1 MNEMIALKNV
11 QFHYDPGKTIL
22 HDLTLAVEKGTITA
36 ILGPNGTGKTTLLH
50 TILGLLAPQSGQIW
64 IAGKEI
70 HDYKRAELSQVI
82 ALVPQS
88 EVVPFTFKVIEYV
101 LLGRT
106 PQIGFLDMPK
116 EEDIALVRDTLNM
129 LEISHLESRSVT
141 ELSGGEQ
148 QMVVLARALVQ
159 QPQVLLLDEPTSHL
173 DLSNKGRLLKI
184 LDILSQ
190 KGVTIVFSTHDP
202 DAAAMIADHVIL
214 LKAGA
219 VLDAGRIKEVMT
231 SEKLT
236 QTYGTEVNVL
246 TIDGRLV
253 TLLVNGRFVEKV
265 EKIELG
271 SS

>member
-1 MNEMIALKNV
+1 MTDTMISLQSI

-22 HDLTLAVEKGTITA
+22 NDLSLSVEKGSITA

-50 TILGLLAPQSGQIW
+50 TVLGLLAPQSGEIL
-64 IAGKEI
+64 IAGQNI
-70 HDYKRAELSQVI
+70 HTYKRSELSQVI

-88 EVVPFTFKVIEYV
+88 EVVPFNFSVIEYV

-106 PQIGFLDMPK
+106 PQLGFLDMPSAT
-116 EEDIALVRDTLNM
+116 DVDLVRETLKL
-129 LEISHLESRSVT
+129 LEINHLEQRAVT

-159 QPQVLLLDEPTSHL
+159 QPLVLLLDEPTSHL

-184 LDILSQ
+184 LQTLSHS
-190 KGVTIVFSTHDP
+190 GVTIVFSTHDP

-214 LKAGA
+214 LKSGA
-219 VLDAGRIKEVMT
+219 VLDAGRITHVLT

-236 QTYGTEVNVL
+236 ETYGTEVQVL
-246 TIDGRLV
+246 SIDGRLV
-253 TLLVNGRFVEKV
+253 TLLMNGRFGQKEEQK
-265 EKIELG
+265 
-271 SS
+271 

>member
-1 MNEMIALKNV
+1 MIALKNI

-22 HDLTLAVEKGTITA
+22 NDLSLSVEKGSITA

-50 TILGLLAPQSGQIW
+50 TILGLLAPQSGEIW
-64 IAGKEI
+64 IAGKNI
-70 HDYKRAELSQVI
+70 SAYKRSELSQVMS
-82 ALVPQS
+82 LVPQS
-88 EVVPFTFKVIEYV
+88 EVVPFNFKVIEYV

-106 PQIGFLDMPK
+106 PQFGFLDMPS
-116 EEDIALVRDTLNM
+116 EHDVELVRDTLEM
-129 LEISHLESRSVT
+129 LEVQHLEQRPVT

-159 QPQVLLLDEPTSHL
+159 EPQILLLDEPTSHL

-184 LDILSQ
+184 LQTLAQRS
-190 KGVTIVFSTHDP
+190 VTIVFSTHDP

-219 VLDAGRIKEVMT
+219 VLDAGLIDQVLT

-236 QTYGTEVNVL
+236 QTYGTEVKVL
-246 TIDGRLV
+246 TIEGRLV
-253 TLLVNGRFVEKV
+253 TLLINGRFGEKEKV
-265 EKIELG
+265 K
-271 SS
+271 

>member
-1 MNEMIALKNV
+1 MKQSMIGLENI

-22 HDLTLAVEKGTITA
+22 NDLSLSVEKGSITA

-50 TILGLLAPQSGQIW
+50 TILGLLAPQAGEIW
-64 IAGKEI
+64 IAGKNI
-70 HDYKRAELSQVI
+70 ADYKRSELSQVM

-88 EVVPFTFKVIEYV
+88 EVVPFNFRVIEYV

-106 PQIGFLDMPK
+106 PQLGFLDMPS
-116 EEDIALVRDTLNM
+116 EQDIELVRETLDL
-129 LEISHLESRSVT
+129 LEVSHLEQRAVT

-184 LDILSQ
+184 LETLAQ
-190 KGVTIVFSTHDP
+190 RGVTIVFSTHDP

-214 LKAGA
+214 LKAVA
-219 VLDAGRIKEVMT
+219 VLDAGLIEKLLT

-236 QTYGTEVNVL
+236 QTYGNEVKGL
-246 TIDGRLV
+246 ELDGRLV
-253 TLLVNGRFVEKV
+253 TLLINGRFG
-265 EKIELG
+265 KIDEVI
-271 SS
+271 

>member
-1 MNEMIALKNV
+1 MSGPMISLKNI

-22 HDLTLAVEKGTITA
+22 NDLSLSVEKGSITA

-50 TILGLLAPQSGQIW
+50 TILGLLAPQSGEIW
-64 IAGKEI
+64 VAGKSI
-70 HDYKRAELSQVI
+70 RAYKRSELSQVI

-88 EVVPFTFKVIEYV
+88 EVVPFNFTVIEYV

-106 PQIGFLDMPK
+106 PQLGFLDMPSAA
-116 EEDIALVRDTLNM
+116 DVDLVRGTLKL
-129 LEISHLESRSVT
+129 LEVNHLEHRAVT

-159 QPQVLLLDEPTSHL
+159 EPQVLLLDEPTSHL

-184 LDILSQ
+184 LQTLAQ
-190 KGVTIVFSTHDP
+190 QGVTIVFSTHDP

-219 VLDAGRIKEVMT
+219 VLDAGLIFQVLT
-231 SEKLT
+231 SAKLT
-236 QTYGTEVNVL
+236 ETYGTEVKVVS
-246 TIDGRLV
+246 IDGRLV
-253 TLLVNGRFVEKV
+253 TLLINGRFNEKEKV
-265 EKIELG
+265 
-271 SS
+271 S

>member
-1 MNEMIALKNV
+1 MNEMIALKNI

-22 HDLTLAVEKGTITA
+22 NDLSLVVEKGSITA

-50 TILGLLAPQSGQIW
+50 TILGLLAPHAGEIW
-64 IAGKEI
+64 IAGKNIDE
-70 HDYKRAELSQVI
+70 YKRSVLSQVI
-82 ALVPQS
+82 SLVPQS
-88 EVVPFTFKVIEYV
+88 EVVPFNFNVIEYV

-106 PQIGFLDMPK
+106 PQLGFLDMPS
-116 EEDIALVRDTLNM
+116 EHDIELVRETLEM
-129 LEISHLESRSVT
+129 LEIQHLEQRPVT

-159 QPQVLLLDEPTSHL
+159 DPQILLLDEPTSHL

-184 LDILSQ
+184 LQTLAQ
-190 KGVTIVFSTHDP
+190 RCVTIVFSTHDP

-219 VLDAGRIKEVMT
+219 VLDAGLIDHVLT

-236 QTYGTEVNVL
+236 QTYGTEVKVL
-246 TIDGRLV
+246 TIEGRLV
-253 TLLVNGRFVEKV
+253 TLLINGCFGEKEKV
-265 EKIELG
+265 
-271 SS
+271 

>member
-1 MNEMIALKNV
+1 MKQSMIGLENI

-22 HDLTLAVEKGTITA
+22 NDLSLSVEKGSITA

-50 TILGLLAPQSGQIW
+50 TILGLLAPQAGEIW
-64 IAGKEI
+64 IAGKNI
-70 HDYKRAELSQVI
+70 ADYKRSELSQVM

-88 EVVPFTFKVIEYV
+88 EVVPFNFRVIEYV

-106 PQIGFLDMPK
+106 PQLGFLDMPS
-116 EEDIALVRDTLNM
+116 EQDIELVRETLDL
-129 LEISHLESRSVT
+129 LEVSHLEQRAVT

-159 QPQVLLLDEPTSHL
+159 QPQVLLRDEPTSHL

-184 LDILSQ
+184 LETLAQ
-190 KGVTIVFSTHDP
+190 RGVTIVFSTHDP

-219 VLDAGRIKEVMT
+219 VLDAGLIEKVLT

-236 QTYGTEVNVL
+236 QTYGTEVKVL
-246 TIDGRLV
+246 EIDGRLV
-253 TLLVNGRFVEKV
+253 TLLINGRFG
-265 EKIELG
+265 KIEEVI
-271 SS
+271 

>member
-1 MNEMIALKNV
+1 MTQPMIGLKNI

-22 HDLTLAVEKGTITA
+22 NDLSLSVEKGSVTA

-50 TILGLLAPQSGQIW
+50 TILGLLDPQAGEIW
-64 IAGKEI
+64 IAEKEI
-70 HDYKRAELSQVI
+70 KEYKRSELSQVI

-88 EVVPFTFKVIEYV
+88 EVVPFNFQVIEYV

-106 PQIGFLDMPK
+106 PQLGFLDMPS
-116 EEDIALVRDTLNM
+116 EQDIELVRETLKL
-129 LEISHLESRSVT
+129 LEVSHLEFRPVT

-159 QPQVLLLDEPTSHL
+159 QPQILLLDEPTSHL

-184 LDILSQ
+184 LQTLAQ
-190 KGVTIVFSTHDP
+190 RGVTIVFSTHDP

-219 VLDAGRIKEVMT
+219 VLDAGLIDQVLT

-236 QTYGTEVNVL
+236 QTYGTEVKVL
-246 TIDGRLV
+246 SIDGRLV
-253 TLLVNGRFVEKV
+253 TLLINGRFRLQE
-265 EKIELG
+265 EIE
-271 SS
+271 

>member
-1 MNEMIALKNV
+1 MKQSMIGLENI

-22 HDLTLAVEKGTITA
+22 NDLSLSVEKGSITA

-50 TILGLLAPQSGQIW
+50 TILGLLAPQAGEIW
-64 IAGKEI
+64 IAGKNI
-70 HDYKRAELSQVI
+70 ADYKRSELSQVM

-88 EVVPFTFKVIEYV
+88 EVVPFNFRVIEYV

-106 PQIGFLDMPK
+106 PQLGFLDMPS
-116 EEDIALVRDTLNM
+116 EQDIELVRETLDL
-129 LEISHLESRSVT
+129 LEVSHLEQRAVT

-184 LDILSQ
+184 LETLAQ
-190 KGVTIVFSTHDP
+190 RGVTIVFSTHDP

-219 VLDAGRIKEVMT
+219 VLDAGLIEKVLT

-236 QTYGTEVNVL
+236 QTYGTEVKVL
-246 TIDGRLV
+246 EIDGRLV
-253 TLLVNGRFVEKV
+253 TLLINGRFG
-265 EKIELG
+265 KIEEVI
-271 SS
+271 

>member
-1 MNEMIALKNV
+1 MNQAMIRLENI

-22 HDLTLAVEKGTITA
+22 NNLSLSVESGSITA

-50 TILGLLAPQSGQIW
+50 TILGLLAAQAGQIW
-64 IAGKEI
+64 IAGKNLVE
-70 HDYKRAELSQVI
+70 YKRSELSQVI

-88 EVVPFTFKVIEYV
+88 EVVPFNFSVIEYV

-106 PQIGFLDMPK
+106 PQLGFLAMPS
-116 EEDIALVRDTLNM
+116 EQDIKLVRETLE
-129 LEISHLESRSVT
+129 LLDLSHLEQRPVT

-173 DLSNKGRLLKI
+173 DLSNKGRLLGI
-184 LDILSQ
+184 LQTLAQ
-190 KGVTIVFSTHDP
+190 RGVTIVFSTHDP

-219 VLDAGRIKEVMT
+219 VLDAGLIDQVLT

-236 QTYGTEVNVL
+236 ETYDTEVQVL
-246 TIDGRLV
+246 SIDGRLV
-253 TLLVNGRFVEKV
+253 TLLINGRFGRKDE
-265 EKIELG
+265 
-271 SS
+271 

>member
-1 MNEMIALKNV
+1 MTDTMISLQSI

-22 HDLTLAVEKGTITA
+22 NDLSLSVEKGSITA
-36 ILGPNGTGKTTLLH
+36 ILGPNGTGKTSLLH
-50 TILGLLAPQSGQIW
+50 TVLGLLAPQSGEIL
-64 IAGKEI
+64 IAGKNI
-70 HDYKRAELSQVI
+70 HTYKRSELSQVI

-88 EVVPFTFKVIEYV
+88 EVVPFNFSVIEYV

-106 PQIGFLDMPK
+106 PQLGFLDMPSTA
-116 EEDIALVRDTLNM
+116 DVDLVRETLRL
-129 LEISHLESRSVT
+129 LEIYHLEQRSVT

-159 QPQVLLLDEPTSHL
+159 QPLVLLLDEPTSHL

-184 LDILSQ
+184 LQTLAIR
-190 KGVTIVFSTHDP
+190 GVTIVFSTHDP

-219 VLDAGRIKEVMT
+219 VLDAGLISQVLT

-236 QTYGTEVNVL
+236 DTYGTEVQVL
-246 TIDGRLV
+246 SIDGRLV
-253 TLLVNGRFVEKV
+253 TMLMNGRFGLKEEQK
-265 EKIELG
+265 
-271 SS
+271 

>member
-1 MNEMIALKNV
+1 MKETMIGLENI

-22 HDLTLAVEKGTITA
+22 NDLTLSVEKGSITA

-50 TILGLLAPQSGQIW
+50 TILGLLDPQAGEIW
-64 IAGKEI
+64 IAGKNITE
-70 HDYKRAELSQVI
+70 YKRSELSQVM

-88 EVVPFTFKVIEYV
+88 EVVPFNFRVIEYV

-106 PQIGFLDMPK
+106 PQLGFLEMPTDH
-116 EEDIALVRDTLNM
+116 DIELVRETLEL
-129 LEISHLESRSVT
+129 LEVNHLEQRAVT

-159 QPQVLLLDEPTSHL
+159 QPQILLLDEPTSHL

-184 LDILSQ
+184 LETLAQ
-190 KGVTIVFSTHDP
+190 RGVTIVFSTHDP

-214 LKAGA
+214 IKAGA
-219 VLDAGRIKEVMT
+219 VLDAGLIDQVLT

-236 QTYGTEVNVL
+236 QTYGTDVKVL
-246 TIDGRLV
+246 EIDGRLV
-253 TLLVNGRFVEKV
+253 TLLINGRFGNGDHVR
-265 EKIELG
+265 
-271 SS
+271 

>member
-1 MNEMIALKNV
+1 MNENMIVLRNI
-11 QFHYDPGKTIL
+11 QFQYDPGIRIL
-22 HDLTLAVEKGTITA
+22 NDLSFAIGKGSITA

-50 TILGLLAPQSGQIW
+50 TILGLLAPQSGEIW
-64 IAGKEI
+64 IAGKSLKS
-70 HDYKRAELSQVI
+70 YKRSELSHVI

-88 EVVPFTFKVIEYV
+88 EVVPFNFSVIEYV

-106 PQIGFLDMPK
+106 PQLGFLDMPSLA
-116 EEDIALVRDTLNM
+116 DIELVHETLRL
-129 LEISHLESRSVT
+129 LEVKHLEYRPVT

-184 LDILSQ
+184 LQVLAQ
-190 KGVTIVFSTHDP
+190 RGVTIVFSTHDP

-214 LKAGA
+214 LKSGA
-219 VLDAGRIKEVMT
+219 VLDAGKIAQVFT

-236 QTYGTEVNVL
+236 ETYGTEVKVL
-246 TIDGRLV
+246 TIDGHLV
-253 TLLVNGRFVEKV
+253 TLLMNGSFDEKEEV
-265 EKIELG
+265 I
-271 SS
+271 

>member
-1 MNEMIALKNV
+1 MNQAMIGLKNI

-22 HDLTLAVEKGTITA
+22 NDLSLSVEKGSITA

-50 TILGLLAPQSGQIW
+50 TILGLLAPQAGEIW
-64 IAGKEI
+64 IAGKNI
-70 HDYKRAELSQVI
+70 RAYKRSELSQVI

-88 EVVPFTFKVIEYV
+88 EVVPFNFKVIEYV

-106 PQIGFLDMPK
+106 PQLGFLDMPSDH
-116 EEDIALVRDTLNM
+116 DIELVRETLQL
-129 LEISHLESRSVT
+129 LEVNHLEHRPVT

-184 LDILSQ
+184 LQTLAYR
-190 KGVTIVFSTHDP
+190 GVTIVFSTHDP

-219 VLDAGRIKEVMT
+219 VLDAGLITDVLT

-236 QTYGTEVNVL
+236 QTYGTEVKVL
-246 TIDGRLV
+246 SIDGRLV
-253 TLLVNGRFVEKV
+253 TLLINGRFGQPETK
-265 EKIELG
+265 
-271 SS
+271 S

>member
-1 MNEMIALKNV
+1 MTQPMIGLKNI

-22 HDLTLAVEKGTITA
+22 NDLSLSVEKGSVTA

-50 TILGLLAPQSGQIW
+50 TILGLLDPQAGEIW
-64 IAGKEI
+64 IADKEI
-70 HDYKRAELSQVI
+70 KEYKRSELSQVI

-88 EVVPFTFKVIEYV
+88 EVVPFNFKVIEYV

-106 PQIGFLDMPK
+106 PQLGFLDMPS
-116 EEDIALVRDTLNM
+116 EQDIELVRETLKL
-129 LEISHLESRSVT
+129 LEVSHLEFRPVT

-159 QPQVLLLDEPTSHL
+159 QPQILLLDEPTSHL

-184 LDILSQ
+184 LQTLAHR
-190 KGVTIVFSTHDP
+190 GVTIVFSTHDP

-219 VLDAGRIKEVMT
+219 VLDAGLIDQVLT

-236 QTYGTEVNVL
+236 QTYGTEVKVL
-246 TIDGRLV
+246 SIDGRLV
-253 TLLVNGRFVEKV
+253 TLLINGRFHLQE
-265 EKIELG
+265 EIE
-271 SS
+271 

>member
-1 MNEMIALKNV
+1 MNQNMIALKNI

-22 HDLTLAVEKGTITA
+22 NDLSLSVEKGSITA

-50 TILGLLAPQSGQIW
+50 TILGLLAPQAGEIW
-64 IAGKEI
+64 IAGKNI
-70 HDYKRAELSQVI
+70 SAYKRSELSQVMS
-82 ALVPQS
+82 LVPQS
-88 EVVPFTFKVIEYV
+88 EVVPFNFKVIEYV

-106 PQIGFLDMPK
+106 PQLGFLDMPS
-116 EEDIALVRDTLNM
+116 EHDIEFVRDTLEM
-129 LEISHLESRSVT
+129 LEIQHLEQRAVT

-159 QPQVLLLDEPTSHL
+159 EPQVLLLDEPTSHL

-184 LDILSQ
+184 LQILAQ
-190 KGVTIVFSTHDP
+190 RGVTIVFSTHDP

-219 VLDAGRIKEVMT
+219 VLDAGLIQQVLT

-236 QTYGTEVNVL
+236 QTYGTEVKVL
-246 TIDGRLV
+246 TIEGRLV
-253 TLLVNGRFVEKV
+253 TLLINGRFGEKERV
-265 EKIELG
+265 V
-271 SS
+271 